1 MNYFLNF
8 LDAPSRT
15 FRSMNKNF
23 KAVITQTKVTD
34 VKPIT
39 EQYLPAGLFRLF
51 TVLYRVVQTFQP
63 VQEILKCGDS
73 YDVIHFII
81 PSLK

>member
-23 KAVITQTKVTD
+23 KAVIIQTKATG

-39 EQYLPAGLFRLF
+39 EQYLSAGLL
-51 TVLYRVVQTFQP
+51 TVLYRVVQTFEP

-81 PSLK
+81 PNLK